1 MYVDYKFMK
10 IKKRL
15 KILWAGG
22 IENGF
27 GYTVHRTLKSYL
39 KKWVDG
45 MNWFAHADTN
55 PWKPKVSGVGM
66 VKNWYSLL
74 GYWSL
79 KSAVSQEWIGELSW
93 FWLDH

>member
-39 KKWVDG
+39 KNES
-45 MNWFAHADTN
+45 M
-55 PWKPKVSGVGM
+55 
-66 VKNWYSLL
+66 
-74 GYWSL
+74 
-79 KSAVSQEWIGELSW
+79 EWIDLHMLIQIPESQKLVEW
-93 FWLDH
+93 AWLKIGTAF